1 MASSSPLRPANR
13 EPIPID
19 ARAAD
24 HLRYIR
30 ETMERAAEFTA
41 VPGWGGVA
49 MGITA
54 LVAAYFA
61 SRQLTPD
68 RWLSIWLIEVFVAV
82 AIAAP
87 ASATKAHRAN
97 AKLLSGPGRKFL
109 LSFAPPVVVG
119 GLLTFAMAHAG
130 LHALLPGMWLLL
142 YGAAIVTAGSFSVR
156 CVPIMGLCLMLL
168 GAAALF
174 VPRHMGD
181 LFMASDS
188 ASCKSDLEF
197 GLPGATEAKESL
209 HGKIIHNSK
218 RSFGTR
224 APWHAPGR
232 QRTAPRSRL
241 PGPGSPDSRTHSPG
255 HRQRPGRQ
263 SLAYLQ

>member
-1 MASSSPLRPANR
+1 LAAIRSEDSVLLAGLLCRIKYLTEIRDFAIVPAMALLGPLRSSSSRA
-13 EPIPID
+13 PIPID

-30 ETMERAAEFTA
+30 ETMERAGEFTA

-49 MGITA
+49 MGVTA

-61 SRQLTPD
+61 SRQLTPE
-68 RWLSIWLIEVFVAV
+68 RWLSIWLIEAFVAV

-119 GLLTFAMAHAG
+119 GLLTFALAHAG

-156 CVPIMGLCLMLL
+156 VVPIMGLCLMLL

-181 LFMASDS
+181 LFMG
-188 ASCKSDLEF
+188 F
-197 GLPGATEAKESL
+197 G
-209 HGKIIHNSK
+209 
-218 RSFGTR
+218 FGFVQIGFGIWI
-224 APWHAPGR
+224 A
-232 QRTAPRSRL
+232 QRY
-241 PGPGSPDSRTHSPG
+241 GG
-255 HRQRPGRQ
+255 
-263 SLAYLQ
+263 